1 MSINPVNFGP
11 VADSQSMKLELAAD
25 SEPVDADGLTD
36 SDKSNVYVQGLP
48 PHVDE
53 DLLYA
58 MFCGYG
64 IVRKWTIK
72 RQPSGE
78 SRSYG
83 FVQFDNQNS
92 AENAIASLT
101 GVSINGRKLVV
112 RIAIPKHIQTIQIN
126 LYVKNLPPT
135 MTTERLRDLFKPFG
149 TVTSHTIMKDEN
161 GVCTGVGFVRFLKEE
176 QGRAAVSDLNGQRPG
191 TDFTTE
197 GICVEEAK
205 EPARAQQQPQQRY
218 GPVHASGGANRQV
231 RAAAEPYSGDTDGGG
246 KEDKKSS
253 GPQDPCNVYIHN
265 FPKMWSKTDLLRLF
279 EQFGPITSAKVLQDK
294 QTGESR
300 QIGFVRM
307 GDADSAARAIHGIDT
322 KVIEGVVVTAKLA
335 TFGPR
340 GGKGM
345 PNQTTVSTTYGQS
358 TFGQPSYG
366 PPSSGKSAYDPPR
379 GNDRG
384 PPPSGNNQSQYG
396 GRYEY
401 GGQSY
406 GQPGPQYGPGS
417 YGSYGQYGASGYQ

>member
-11 VADSQSMKLELAAD
+11 VADSQSMKLELSAD

-218 GPVHASGGANRQV
+218 GPVYASGGANRQLKI
-231 RAAAEPYSGDTDGGG
+231 RAMFIFTIFRRCGAKPTYFAYL
-246 KEDKKSS
+246 SS
-253 GPQDPCNVYIHN
+253 LVQLHLRKYYKI
-265 FPKMWSKTDLLRLF
+265 SKQASRARSVLFAWAMQILLRG
-279 EQFGPITSAKVLQDK
+279 QFT
-294 QTGESR
+294 ESTR
-300 QIGFVRM
+300 K
-307 GDADSAARAIHGIDT
+307 SLRAS
-322 KVIEGVVVTAKLA
+322 L
-335 TFGPR
+335 
-340 GGKGM
+340 
-345 PNQTTVSTTYGQS
+345 
-358 TFGQPSYG
+358 
-366 PPSSGKSAYDPPR
+366 
-379 GNDRG
+379 
-384 PPPSGNNQSQYG
+384 
-396 GRYEY
+396 
-401 GGQSY
+401 
-406 GQPGPQYGPGS
+406 
-417 YGSYGQYGASGYQ
+417 